1 MNSMD
6 AVGSGQTAPVTTSP
20 VPVERLQENRELIR
34 AVKAVN
40 ATEYYD
46 QNNELTFKLD
56 RGRPI
61 VRLINKSTNEVIRQI
76 PPEYVLRLAEDLKS
90 GSRTED

>member
-1 MNSMD
+1 MNSLD
-6 AVGSGQTAPVTTSP
+6 GVGSGQTAPVTSSP

-46 QNNELTFKLD
+46 QNSELTFKLD
-56 RGRPI
+56 RGRAV
-61 VRLINKSTNEVIRQI
+61 VRLVDKKTNEVIRQI

-90 GSRTED
+90 ANRGDG

>member
-1 MNSMD
+1 MNSLD

-20 VPVERLQENRELIR
+20 VPVERLQENRDLIR

-40 ATEYYD
+40 ATEYFD
-46 QNNELTFKLD
+46 QNSELTFKLD

-61 VRLINKSTNEVIRQI
+61 VRLINKKTNEVIRQI
-76 PPEYVLRLAEDLKS
+76 PPEYVLRLADDLKTS
-90 GSRTED
+90 SRPEE